1 MAPPSHM
8 TEGGILDIE
17 NALSDAVNHAMQRP
31 LEDPLATITEQ
42 LLKAQQHRSW
52 APESVTSTTT
62 PGSPPQATVLVT
74 MDPGQDLDDE
84 MLIVLLSALRR
95 RGNVRCVGV
104 VATLAPA
111 TMRAQLARGTL
122 DELGMRDVPVGA
134 GSDGGASGST
144 DFEGLA
150 YLRPPRSAHLSATH
164 ICTLYLHLV
173 TSPLLCTSILHLY
186 PAPPQMRAGR

>member
-1 MAPPSHM
+1 VIALPDGMAPPPHM
-8 TEGGILDIE
+8 TEGAIWDIE
-17 NALSDAVNHAMQRP
+17 SALSDAVNQAMKRP
-31 LEDPLATITEQ
+31 LEDPLATIAEQ
-42 LLKAQQHRSW
+42 LTFLKGQRQRSW
-52 APESVTSTTT
+52 APPEVITAT

-84 MLIVLLSALRR
+84 MLIVLLSALQQ

-134 GSDGGASGST
+134 GSDGGASGNT
-144 DFEGLA
+144 DFKGLA
-150 YLRPPRSAHLSATH
+150 YLRPPRSAPCIFTSYLRLCSAS
-164 ICTLYLHLV
+164 LHY
-173 TSPLLCTSILHLY
+173 TSTG
-186 PAPPQMRAGR
+186 AGWTASS

>member
-1 MAPPSHM
+1 M
-8 TEGGILDIE
+8 TEGGIIDIE
-17 NALSDAVNHAMQRP
+17 SALSEAVNHAMQRP
-31 LEDPLATITEQ
+31 LEDPLATIVEQ
-42 LLKAQQHRSW
+42 LLKVQGNRSW
-52 APESVTSTTT
+52 APELVTSTAT

-134 GSDGGASGST
+134 GTDGGATGST

-150 YLRPPRSAHLSATH
+150 YLRPPRSTH
-164 ICTLYLHLV
+164 MLCNSYLHLV
-173 TSPLLCTSILHLY
+173 SAPHIYTSYLHLY
-186 PAPPQMRAGR
+186 PAPPQVRAGR

>member
-1 MAPPSHM
+1 MAPPPHM
-8 TEGGILDIE
+8 TEGGIIDIE
-17 NALSDAVNHAMQRP
+17 SALSEAVNHAMQRP
-31 LEDPLATITEQ
+31 LEDPLATIVEQ
-42 LLKAQQHRSW
+42 LLKVQGNRSW
-52 APESVTSTTT
+52 APELVTSTAT

-134 GSDGGASGST
+134 GTDGGATGST

-150 YLRPPRSAHLSATH
+150 YLRPPRSTH
-164 ICTLYLHLV
+164 MLCNSYLHLV
-173 TSPLLCTSILHLY
+173 SAPHIYTSYLHLY
-186 PAPPQMRAGR
+186 PAPPQVRAGR